1 MRGNRGNRPCV
12 WCWRCCSAWR
22 WRRRSASR
30 TTSDARILRGAF
42 GLLRDDQVL
51 LSAPMAQILFSL
63 RVGHRRC
70 SQRSRRTTSRP
81 SLRSADGTSGQPSA
95 HRAFHDVLT
104 MSLVGPAAGICILVK
119 KLKREMAAAY
129 SRRGGCE
136 AAARGTCWVV
146 SASPKQTCV
155 LSCYLP
161 SGVECFDLCGGGML
175 L

>member
-1 MRGNRGNRPCV
+1 MLVIAGARNGRG
-12 WCWRCCSAWR
+12 
-22 WRRRSASR
+22 
-30 TTSDARILRGAF
+30 
-42 GLLRDDQVL
+42 GLQADR
-51 LSAPMAQILFSL
+51 A
-63 RVGHRRC
+63 
-70 SQRSRRTTSRP
+70 
-81 SLRSADGTSGQPSA
+81 LRSADGTSGQPSA
-95 HRAFHDVLT
+95 HRAFHDVLI
-104 MSLVGPAAGICILVK
+104 MSLVGLAAGICSLVK

-161 SGVECFDLCGGGML
+161 SGVECFDLCDAGML